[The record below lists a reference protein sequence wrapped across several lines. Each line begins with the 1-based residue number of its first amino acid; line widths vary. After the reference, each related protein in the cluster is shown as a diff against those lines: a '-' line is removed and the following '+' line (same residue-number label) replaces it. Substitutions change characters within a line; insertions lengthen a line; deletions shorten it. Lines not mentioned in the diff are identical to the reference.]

1 MVGQR
6 NGNFK
11 FKSRLHCGLKSQ
23 TALVSAHLCTLRKC
37 SFCGFLMPR
46 AGGSGSHLTLFVQN
60 IPLQCD
66 MIRLCPQSDSTSVT
80 LVSTLPLKLDT
91 HTQTHTNSLA
101 TSCSF
106 VKATK
111 TLQSYHS
118 RPAAQLPPRLPNCLG
133 AHDFVFRR
141 TVTRSPSRAL
151 RSLN

>member
-1 MVGQR
+1 MVRQR

-46 AGGSGSHLTLFVQN
+46 ARGSGNHLTLFVQN
-60 IPLQCD
+60 IPLQRD

-80 LVSTLPLKLDT
+80 LVSTLLLKLDAQHT
-91 HTQTHTNSLA
+91 HQLSGNQLFFRESNENTAIVPLQTGSSA
-101 TSCSF
+101 TAS
-106 VKATK
+106 
-111 TLQSYHS
+111 
-118 RPAAQLPPRLPNCLG
+118 PLPNSLG

-141 TVTRSPSRAL
+141 TVARSRSRAL